1 MLLKG
6 VACETSCWVA
16 MSGDFFV
23 EFRSVMCGVWTPV
36 LGELL
41 TVHLYLISATK
52 NTHVPYGR
60 KFSRDPI
67 FAEGPSSKVS

>member
-23 EFRSVMCGVWTPV
+23 EFRSVMCGVWTPM

-41 TVHLYLISATK
+41 TVDLYLISATK
-52 NTHVPYGR
+52 NTHVV
-60 KFSRDPI
+60 RDVDWCHI
-67 FAEGPSSKVS
+67 I